1 MLCVGSCS
9 AVLTQCVVGNMT
21 MEFLTTGTLDRSQ
34 VHGSFQGKG
43 LISGTIQDDDFSYFK
58 LVWAEMVESAVTCSG
73 DVSKQPC
80 IEVEAEEEV
89 KGLLP
94 LKK

>member
-1 MLCVGSCS
+1 MLCVGSSS

-21 MEFLTTGTLDRSQ
+21 MESLTTGTSDRSQ
-34 VHGSFQGKG
+34 VHGTFQGKG

-58 LVWAEMVESAVTCSG
+58 LVWAEMVESAVTCSA

-80 IEVEAEEEV
+80 IEVYVE
-89 KGLLP
+89 
-94 LKK
+94 